1 MHDSGNP
8 DLHKDYHALIKA
20 RPDYERAEEFYSG
33 NVEEQYS
40 SDAVA
45 RLLHRFNLQNL
56 PTFNFAHIA
65 VDAITDMLHLNSTTT
80 EDNSLDVVL
89 DDLNDVNDLNEE
101 FPVLMLNACKY
112 GDAYLMVW
120 PASDPDGNPVGVA
133 MRCKDP
139 LTVRVFYGEEDPTHK
154 ARAIQSWE
162 EGSKAELVVRANLY
176 YPDRVERYVH
186 QGKVPQDPKRAKWT
200 PYTADGSPAHIPNP
214 FGQVPFFH
222 YRTARPYGVPLHVN
236 AYGPQLA
243 INKLVRSH
251 LATVDYQSFPQR
263 YALVDPSADLSGLQ
277 GNDFDEE
284 HPTDGWDPETAA
296 HSQLD
301 ASPNALWTL
310 QGYKELGQFEAADPR
325 IFLAPLDRYIKAL
338 AQVTGIPMHAF
349 DSTGDAIS
357 GESRREAN
365 EPLYDRVES
374 LQRTF
379 GATHRR
385 AYQFALQVLGED
397 ADVTVTWKPAR
408 RIDDLDGWQTIK
420 LKIELG
426 VPRDV
431 AFAEAGY
438 LASDIDAW
446 LAASGEQANT
456 AQDTALTTKEPQSE
470 DESRE
475 LNTNE
480 QSA

>member
-1 MHDSGNP
+1 MRESTNP
-8 DLHKDYHALIKA
+8 DLHRDYAALVKA
-20 RPDYERAEEFYSG
+20 RPDYERAEEFYCG
-33 NVEEQYS
+33 KVEEEYS
-40 SDAVA
+40 SVAVA
-45 RLLHRFNLQNL
+45 RLLRRFNLDNL

-65 VDAITDMLHLNSTTT
+65 VDAITDMLHLNSVTT
-80 EDNSLDVVL
+80 EDNTLDVVL
-89 DDLNDVNDLNEE
+89 DDLNDLNDLNEE
-101 FPVLMLNACKY
+101 FPILLLNACKY

-120 PASDPDGNPVGVA
+120 PSSDAEGNPVGVT

-162 EGSKAELVVRANLY
+162 EGAKAELVVRANLY

-186 QGKVPQDPKRAKWT
+186 QGKVPQDPKRAKWQ
-200 PYTADGSPAHIPNP
+200 PYTGDDAPAVVPNP
-214 FGQVPFFH
+214 FGEVPFFH

-243 INKLVRSH
+243 INKLISSH

-263 YALVDPSADLSGLQ
+263 YALVDPAADLSGPQ
-277 GNDFDEE
+277 SNDFDEE
-284 HPTDGWDPETAA
+284 HPLDGEDPETAGQ
-296 HSQLD
+296 SQLD
-301 ASPNALWTL
+301 ASPNALWNL
-310 QGYKELGQFEAADPR
+310 QGYKEVGQFEAADPR
-325 IFLAPLDRYIKAL
+325 NFLAPLDRYIKAL

-365 EPLYDRVES
+365 EPIYDRVEH
-374 LQRTF
+374 LQESF

-385 AYQFALQVLGED
+385 AYQFALQILGED
-397 ADVTVTWKPAR
+397 ADVSVTWKPAR
-408 RIDDLDGWQTIK
+408 RIDDKEGWETIK

-426 VPRDV
+426 IPKDV
-431 AFAEAGY
+431 VFAEAGY

-446 LAASGEQANT
+446 LAAAGEQANT
-456 AQDTALTTKEPQSE
+456 AQDSAQPKQVPQSE
-470 DESRE
+470 DDTRE
-475 LNTNE
+475 LNNE
-480 QSA
+480 PAA

>member
-1 MHDSGNP
+1 MSDP
-8 DLHKDYHALIKA
+8 DLQLHRDYHELVKHRAE
-20 RPDYERAEEFYSG
+20 YERADEFYAGSI
-33 NVEEQYS
+33 EEQYS
-40 SDAVA
+40 SATVA
-45 RLLHRFNLQNL
+45 RLLNRFNLNCF
-56 PTFNFAHIA
+56 PNFNFAHIA
-65 VDAITDMLHLNSTTT
+65 VDAITDKLHINSVTT

-89 DDLNDVNDLNEE
+89 DDLNDINDLTEE
-101 FPVLMLNACKY
+101 LPVLMLNACKY
-112 GDAYLMVW
+112 GDSYLMVW
-120 PASDPDGNPVGVA
+120 PASDAEGNTVGVT

-162 EGSKAELVVRANLY
+162 EGEKQTLTVRANLY

-186 QGKVPQDPKRAKWT
+186 QGKVPNDPKRAKWQ
-200 PYTADGSPAHIPNP
+200 PYTGDGAPAVIPNP
-214 FGQVPFFH
+214 FGEVPFFH

-243 INKLVRSH
+243 INKLVTSH

-263 YALVDPSADLSGLQ
+263 YALVDPTADPSGAQ

-284 HPTDGWDPETAA
+284 HPLDGYDPETAA
-296 HSQLD
+296 QSQLD
-301 ASPNALWTL
+301 ASPNALWNL
-310 QGYKELGQFEAADPR
+310 QGYKEVGQFEAANPSN
-325 IFLAPLDRYIKAL
+325 FLQPFDRYVKAM

-365 EPLYDRVES
+365 EPLYARVES

-379 GATHRR
+379 GATLRR
-385 AYQFALQVLGED
+385 AYQFALQILDED

-408 RIDDLDGWQTIK
+408 HVDDLEGWQTIA
-420 LKIELG
+420 LKIQLG
-426 VPRDV
+426 VPTDV

-446 LAASGEQANT
+446 LAATGEQANT
-456 AQDTALTTKEPQSE
+456 AQTSAPTNQVPQSE
-470 DESRE
+470 DMPRE
-475 LNTNE
+475 LNNNE
-480 QSA
+480 QAA